1 MGFITFNLSY
11 YEKELQQLET
21 KVATAESIYKAKQL
35 LKMLDDL
42 LDEGYTELN
51 ETLEKTY
58 QGVSRLKKYLQKN
71 GAEPFGIGKKKVA
84 EEQLQYSEETLELV
98 QALDTIMAQAN
109 QVTADS
115 KESFLQDLRR
125 FCEWIGY
132 EEDTAYVFLLRDT
145 LLPYAP
151 VLSGGKVA
159 CPLHGRNYHNKRG
172 GLPACNPIILKST
185 RLTVWE

>member
-58 QGVSRLKKYLQKN
+58 QGVSRL
-71 GAEPFGIGKKKVA
+71 
-84 EEQLQYSEETLELV
+84 
-98 QALDTIMAQAN
+98 
-109 QVTADS
+109 
-115 KESFLQDLRR
+115 
-125 FCEWIGY
+125 
-132 EEDTAYVFLLRDT
+132 
-145 LLPYAP
+145 
-151 VLSGGKVA
+151 
-159 CPLHGRNYHNKRG
+159 
-172 GLPACNPIILKST
+172 
-185 RLTVWE
+185 